1 MNDISPSLRTLEPGY
16 VSNLAHFWA
25 LKVRKKLLCILDLL
39 TESGKY
45 VSVLIMNAYFHRL
58 ILYRL
63 LRVQETGTAQRM
75 AMT

>member
-1 MNDISPSLRTLEPGY
+1 MNNISPSLRTLEPGY

-25 LKVRKKLLCILDLL
+25 LKVRIKIALYFGSPHCL
-39 TESGKY
+39 T
-45 VSVLIMNAYFHRL
+45 VLIMNAYFHCL

-63 LRVQETGTAQRM
+63 SGVQETGTAQRM